1 MTLMVDPTPTIATGG
16 GATARRLRL
25 MAKAPD
31 LASLAFT
38 TETGPLRREHADQVL
53 VQIHAAGVNPSDVKA
68 ALGQMPYAVWPR
80 TPGRDFAGVV
90 VEGPSALVGQEV
102 WGSGGELGIRRDGT
116 HASHVV
122 LDAASVRPK
131 PSSLSMAEAA
141 GIGVPFVTAIDGYR
155 RAGAPGP
162 GDAVLICGLNGKVG
176 QAAAQ
181 LASLRGARVI
191 GVVRR
196 DEPYVGH
203 ASGPVEVID
212 ASSGDAAARIRD
224 LTGGRG
230 VDLVF
235 NTVGSPY
242 FELAHRSLAVQGRQ
256 IIIATIEKIVP
267 FNLFEFFRG
276 RHSYVGVD
284 TLALDSPVC
293 AELLET
299 LRADFDA
306 GRLRPFVVEQGL
318 HGFDDAAKAYQAVLG
333 STRPR
338 VVLVPPQR

>member
-1 MTLMVDPTPTIATGG
+1 MTLLVDPTLGVATGVG
-16 GATARRLRL
+16 VSARRLRL
-25 MAKAPD
+25 TAKAAD
-31 LASLAFT
+31 LAALDFAIET
-38 TETGPLRREHADQVL
+38 TTLRRDHADQVL
-53 VQIHAAGVNPSDVKA
+53 VEIHAAGVNPSDVKA

-90 VEGPSALVGQEV
+90 VDGPTALVGQEV

-116 HASHVV
+116 HASHIVV
-122 LDAASVRPK
+122 GAASVRPK
-131 PSSLSMAEAA
+131 PRGIGMAEAA

-155 RAGAPGP
+155 RAGAPEP
-162 GDAVLICGLNGKVG
+162 GETVLICGLNGKVG

-191 GVVRR
+191 GAVRR

-203 ASGPVEVID
+203 ASGPVEVVD
-212 ASSGDAAARIRD
+212 VSTGDAAQRIRD

-242 FELAHRSLAVQGRQ
+242 FELAHRSLALQGRQ

-284 TLALDSPVC
+284 TLALDSTVC
-293 AELLET
+293 ADLLDT
-299 LRADFDA
+299 LRPDFEN
-306 GRLRPFVVEQGL
+306 GRLKPFTVEQGL
-318 HGFDDAAKAYQAVLG
+318 HGFADAARAYAAVLG

-338 VVLVPPQR
+338 VVLVPGQ

>member
-1 MTLMVDPTPTIATGG
+1 MTLLVDPTPIAVPGA

-25 MAKAPD
+25 TAKAPD
-31 LASLAFT
+31 LASLRFD
-38 TETGPLRREHADQVL
+38 TETTMLRRDHADQVL
-53 VQIHAAGVNPSDVKA
+53 VEIHAAGVNPSDVKA

-90 VEGPSALVGQEV
+90 VEGPTALVGQEV

-116 HASHVV
+116 HASHIVV
-122 LDAASVRPK
+122 EAASVRPK
-131 PSSLSMAEAA
+131 PASIGMAEAA

-155 RAGAPGP
+155 RAGAPERGET
-162 GDAVLICGLNGKVG
+162 VLICGLNGKVG

-181 LASLRGARVI
+181 LAALRGARVI

-196 DEPYVGH
+196 NEAYVGH
-203 ASGPVEVID
+203 ASGPVEVVD
-212 ASSGDAAARIRD
+212 ATDGDAAGRIRD

-242 FELAHRSLAVQGRQ
+242 FELAHKSLALQGRQ

-284 TLALDSPVC
+284 TLALDSSVC
-293 AELLET
+293 AELLDG
-299 LRADFDA
+299 LRADFEA
-306 GRLRPFVVEQGL
+306 GHLRPFTVEQGL
-318 HGFDDAAKAYQAVLG
+318 HGFDAAAKAYQAVLG

-338 VVLVPPQR
+338 VVLVPGR

>member
-1 MTLMVDPTPTIATGG
+1 MTLLVDTTPNAAA
-16 GATARRLRL
+16 GAGVAARRLRL
-25 MAKAPD
+25 TAKAAD
-31 LASLAFT
+31 LAALDFT
-38 TETGPLRREHADQVL
+38 TETTVLRRERPDQVL
-53 VQIHAAGVNPSDVKA
+53 VEIHAAGVNPSDVKA

-90 VEGPSALVGQEV
+90 IEGPSALVGQEV

-116 HASHVV
+116 HASHLVV
-122 LDAASVRPK
+122 EAASVRLK
-131 PSSLSMAEAA
+131 PSSISMAEAA

-155 RAGAPGP
+155 RAGAPEAGET
-162 GDAVLICGLNGKVG
+162 VLICGLNGKVG

-181 LASLRGARVI
+181 LATLRGARVI

-196 DEPYVGH
+196 DEPYAGH
-203 ASGPVEVID
+203 ACGPVEVVD
-212 ASSGDAAARIRD
+212 VSAGDAAGRIRD

-242 FELAHRSLAVQGRQ
+242 FELAHRSLALQGRQ

-293 AELLET
+293 ADLLDG
-299 LRADFDA
+299 LRADFETGA
-306 GRLRPFVVEQGL
+306 LRPFTVEQGL
-318 HGFDDAAKAYQAVLG
+318 HAFGAAAQAYAAVLG

-338 VVLVPPQR
+338 VVLVPGR